1 MSLSTIL
8 LVLFVLLCVGGVILS
23 FVQRVERSP
32 KIVASVSGTAAV
44 IMIWLGAV
52 SIVSPVPFRAVLWN
66 IPSIGPILLRADP
79 LSGLFLLL
87 TGVVFLAASIFAANA
102 LVSLVGRYNV
112 RVYAVF
118 HFALFISIVWLLI
131 ASDVFSFLI
140 AWELMS
146 ILCYLLVSFPT
157 SLPNRTSQPIDAKLL
172 RTSEHQEKPNTKPGY
187 LLLATGEVGALAT
200 AVGLLLL
207 AVGAGSLDF
216 AGLKAVAPSVSESV
230 RWWVFL
236 LTFFGF
242 GVKAGLV
249 PVNFWLPTAY
259 TAAPTPFVPVLAG
272 ATLNLGFYGIFR
284 VNADLL
290 PATSAGPGIVALVI
304 GTLSALV
311 GILYATTDNDL
322 KTLLAHS
329 SIENAGVITVSLG
342 AGLVFAA
349 AEKPILA
356 AIAFLVALYHLTNHS
371 IYKTLLF
378 IGAGVIE
385 RSTGTRSLDL
395 LGGLIRRMPWTA
407 AAFLAGTLSIAAL
420 PPFNGFVS
428 EWLTLQT
435 FLRSADLSSIGS
447 KIVFALCGAGL
458 ALTAALAVTCFV
470 KVFAMGF
477 LGVSRSDQAEEA
489 TESGST
495 ALIAMGF
502 LAALCLLLGVFPTY
516 AIALLDGVIKPLS
529 HASASAALVPPFFAT
544 APGHTEL
551 PSAFAGEFHDLGAQT
566 GQTVLPGPGLVILH
580 RGGAANPVVFA
591 GAPTYLIIV
600 LAALLLVTFFA
611 VRLALAKAR
620 SVTKRPCWDGG
631 ILRLLPEMTYTA
643 TGFSNPVRVIFQAIF
658 RPTITENTRQT
669 VAQHFRT
676 AIHREREEVHIVER
690 FVLKPFHELAL
701 RFAYLVARMH
711 QGRIN
716 AYTGYVLVALLCA
729 LLLGLFL

>member
-1 MSLSTIL
+1 
-8 LVLFVLLCVGGVILS
+8 
-23 FVQRVERSP
+23 
-32 KIVASVSGTAAV
+32 
-44 IMIWLGAV
+44 
-52 SIVSPVPFRAVLWN
+52 
-66 IPSIGPILLRADP
+66 
-79 LSGLFLLL
+79 
-87 TGVVFLAASIFAANA
+87 
-102 LVSLVGRYNV
+102 
-112 RVYAVF
+112 
-118 HFALFISIVWLLI
+118 
-131 ASDVFSFLI
+131 
-140 AWELMS
+140 
-146 ILCYLLVSFPT
+146 
-157 SLPNRTSQPIDAKLL
+157 
-172 RTSEHQEKPNTKPGY
+172 
-187 LLLATGEVGALAT
+187 
-200 AVGLLLL
+200 LL
-207 AVGAGSLDF
+207 AVGAGSLEF
-216 AGLKAVAPSVSESV
+216 TRLKASAPSLSEGV
-230 RWWVFL
+230 RWSVFL

-249 PVNFWLPTAY
+249 PVNFWLPYAY
-259 TAAPTPFVPVLAG
+259 KAAPAPFVPVLAG
-272 ATLNLGFYGIFR
+272 ATLNLGLYGIFR

-378 IGAGVIE
+378 IGAGAIE
-385 RSTGTRSLDL
+385 QSTGTRSLDL

-435 FLRSADLSSIGS
+435 FLRSAELSSVGS

-470 KVFAMGF
+470 KMFAMGF
-477 LGVSRSDQAEEA
+477 LGVSRSDRAEEA

-516 AIALLDGVIKPLS
+516 AIALLDGVTKPLS

-544 APGHTEL
+544 APGHEGL
-551 PSAFAGEFHDLGAQT
+551 PSAFAGEFHDLGAQI
-566 GQTVLPGPGLVILH
+566 GQTILPGPGLVILH
-580 RGGAANPVVFA
+580 RGGPANPVVFA
-591 GAPTYLIIV
+591 GAPTYLITV
-600 LAALLLVTFFA
+600 LAALLVVTFLV
-611 VRLALAKAR
+611 VRLALAKGR
-620 SVTKRPCWDGG
+620 SVTKQPCWDGG

-669 VAQHFRT
+669 VAEHFRT

-690 FVLKPFHELAL
+690 FVLNPVRELAF
-701 RFAYLVARMH
+701 RFARLVARMH

-716 AYTGYVLVALLCA
+716 AYTGYVLLALLCA

>member
-1 MSLSTIL
+1 MSPSTIL
-8 LVLFVLLCVGGVILS
+8 IVLFVLLCGGGVIIP
-23 FVQRVERSP
+23 FVQPLERSP
-32 KIVASVSGTAAV
+32 RITAWISGAAAV
-44 IMIWLGAV
+44 VVICLGGV
-52 SIVSPVPFRAVLWN
+52 SILSPVPFSAVLWN
-66 IPSIGPILLRADP
+66 IPSVGPILLQADP

-87 TGVVFLAASIFAANA
+87 TGVVFLAASIFATNA
-102 LVSLVGRYNV
+102 LLSLVGRNHA

-118 HFALFISIVWLLI
+118 HFGLLVSIVWLLI
-131 ASDVFSFLI
+131 ASDVFSFLV

-157 SLPNRTSQPIDAKLL
+157 ALPDRNLQPIDAKLL
-172 RTSEHQEKPNTKPGY
+172 LTSEHQEEPNTKPGY
-187 LLLATGEVGALAT
+187 LLLATGEAGALAA

-207 AVGAGSLDF
+207 ASGAGSLDF
-216 AGLKAVAPSVSESV
+216 AALKAAAPSLSEGV
-230 RWWVFL
+230 RWSVFL

-249 PVNFWLPTAY
+249 PVNFWLPHAY
-259 TAAPTPFVPVLAG
+259 TAAPAAFVPILAG
-272 ATLNLGFYGIFR
+272 ATLNLGLYGILR
-284 VNADLL
+284 VNADLV
-290 PATSAGPGIVALVI
+290 PATSAGPGIVALIV

-311 GILYATTDNDL
+311 GILYATTDNNL

-342 AGLVFAA
+342 AGMVFAS
-349 AEKPILA
+349 AEKPTLA

-371 IYKTLLF
+371 VYKTLLF
-378 IGAGVIE
+378 IGAGAIE

-435 FLRSADLSSIGS
+435 FLRSAELTSVGT

-470 KVFAMGF
+470 KMFAMGF
-477 LGVSRSDQAEEA
+477 LGLSRSDQAERA
-489 TESGST
+489 TESGSS
-495 ALIAMGF
+495 ALVAMGF
-502 LAALCLLLGVFPTY
+502 LAVLCLLLGVFPTY
-516 AIALLDGVIKPLS
+516 AIGLLDRVAKPLS
-529 HASASAALVPPFFAT
+529 HASAAAALVPPFFASE
-544 APGHTEL
+544 PGHSEL
-551 PSAFAGEFHDLGAQT
+551 PRGFAGEFHDLGAQI
-566 GQTVLPGPGLVILH
+566 GQSILPGPGLVILH
-580 RGGAANPVVFA
+580 RGGTANPVVFA
-591 GAPTYLIIV
+591 GAPTYLIVI
-600 LAALLLVTFFA
+600 LAGLLIVTFLV
-611 VRLALAKAR
+611 VRLALARGR
-620 SVTKRPCWDGG
+620 SVRRRPCWDGG

-658 RPTITENTRQT
+658 RPTIRENTRQT
-669 VAQHFRT
+669 VAEHFRT

-690 FVLKPFHELAL
+690 FVLKPFHEVAL
-701 RFAYLVARMH
+701 RFARLVARMH